1 VRPIGR
7 TVRQSRD
14 KKGYIESTCTLFDDE
29 KKIVFEDLLAVMN
42 SGNNGDYRRADMTFK
57 LFLNRKL
64 VLNLDNADRIKG
76 IEKIRKTG
84 NYEETVSILKNVAAR
99 NSWT

>member
-1 VRPIGR
+1 M
-7 TVRQSRD
+7 
-14 KKGYIESTCTLFDDE
+14 FDDE

-76 IEKIRKTG
+76 IEKIRETG